1 MKKLI
6 TFMAN
11 LTLILALTLSLAVS
25 AFALTPADS
34 AETSVITY
42 SDEQLLNPLAG
53 ELPQNSPHRRSVP
66 PGVQLCRPG
75 TTSPLSL
82 SPTPIPTRAIIRHL
96 SQTSCPRL

>member
-53 ELPQNSPHRRSVP
+53 ELPQNPLTAEAFHQVFN
-66 PGVQLCRPG
+66 
-75 TTSPLSL
+75 LSL
-82 SPTPIPTRAIIRHL
+82 SH
-96 SQTSCPRL
+96 S